1 MSEQPAS
8 DRPENDI
15 YTVLLIL
22 ATVLVAAAT
31 AFLAMRNQ
39 QLFGSWLPFP

>member
-1 MSEQPAS
+1 MSDQPAS
-8 DRPENDI
+8 DGPESNI

-31 AFLAMRNQ
+31 AFLALRNQ